1 MAASKIT
8 KTNLN
13 IGAISET
20 LKCSQSDMT
29 QISSRNTF
37 DLGRLCT
44 HSNINKWAKYKPIHH
59 SGLQILSESARTD
72 RQGDGEYY
80 GVKIRMDSGDMASL
94 HNVTF
99 AYNKPKGGASS
110 PYRLSDFINE
120 AGTAGYN
127 HLAQP
132 SVYGS
137 VSWQPKDK
145 QLYLDGGASSDDIQ
159 VTFGTNIDDSLSI
172 DFASLLNLKDDDG
185 NDGNVTSLYPIVMVD
200 DYAIALKVKN
210 GFGGYDALP
219 LSYVGLRVAG
229 FHRDLPTSSS
239 GGTSSSESGSGS
251 LPSDFPTITPNGTKA
266 VTMSVGLIKQ
276 IVNTNLGYN
285 LNNWTKVDGVMLSG
299 FAVGVP
305 SLNDDG
311 LCGMAVTLVAKNYN
325 KALSV
330 SVTANDTYFTV
341 TCDIKYKD
349 DVPVRDFIVSDNKQY
364 TISVDMRQGDNNI
377 THSKVVTAFVTSSS
391 VTILSE
397 FYFSDFG
404 IAGSVTGSYTLN
416 ISVIGTYSG
425 VDEQVGTGYYSHHK

>member
-8 KTNLN
+8 KSNLN

-44 HSNINKWAKYKPIHH
+44 HTNINKWAKYKPIHH

-80 GVKIRMDSGDMASL
+80 GVKIRMDSMAMSSL

-99 AYNKPKGGASS
+99 AYNRPKGGASS

-127 HLAQP
+127 HLAKP
-132 SVYGS
+132 SVYCS
-137 VSWQPKDK
+137 VAWQPQDK

-159 VTFGTNIDDSLSI
+159 VTFETNTDDTLSI
-172 DFASLLNLKDDDG
+172 DFASLLDASGSIKLS
-185 NDGNVTSLYPIVMVD
+185 SLYPIVMVD

-210 GFGGYDALP
+210 DLGGYAAMP
-219 LSYVGLRVAG
+219 LGSGGLRVAG
-229 FHRDLPTSSS
+229 FHRDRPTSGS

-251 LPSDFPTITPNGTKA
+251 LPSEFPTNTSNGKKA
-266 VTMSVGLIKQ
+266 VTMSVGLIKE

-285 LNNWTKVDGVMLSG
+285 LNKWTYIKDVMLSG
-299 FAVGVP
+299 FSVGVP

-325 KALSV
+325 KALKAVVELASDTGFSV
-330 SVTANDTYFTV
+330 S
-341 TCDIKYKD
+341 CSIKYT
-349 DVPVRDFIVSDNKQY
+349 DVSISDFIVSDNKQY
-364 TISVDMRQGDNNI
+364 TISVDMRQGDNN
-377 THSKVVTAFVTSSS
+377 TTYSQVATAQVTSSS
-391 VTILSE
+391 FFLIRE
-397 FYFSDFG
+397 FNFSSFG
-404 IAGSVTGSYTLN
+404 IIGSVTGSYTLN
-416 ISVIGTYSG
+416 ISVFGTYSG
-425 VDEQVGTGYYSHHK
+425 VSEQVGTGHFSAS

>member
-99 AYNKPKGGASS
+99 AYNRPKGGASS

-120 AGTAGYN
+120 NGTAGYN
-127 HLAQP
+127 HLAKP

-145 QLYLDGGASSDDIQ
+145 QLYLDGGESSDDIQ

-200 DYAIALKVKN
+200 NYAIALKVKN

-219 LSYVGLRVAG
+219 LSYAGLRVAG
-229 FHRDLPTSSS
+229 FHRDLPTSGS

-251 LPSDFPTITPNGTKA
+251 LPSDFPTNTSAGKKA
-266 VTMSVGLIKQ
+266 VTMSVGLIKK
-276 IVNTNLGYN
+276 IVNTSLGYN
-285 LNNWTKVDGVMLSG
+285 LNKWTKVGGIMLSDYSI
-299 FAVGVP
+299 GVP

-311 LCGMAVTLVAKNYN
+311 LCGMAVTLVSKNYN
-325 KALSV
+325 KALKVAVVASADGFSVQCSIKYSDDVSV
-330 SVTANDTYFTV
+330 S
-341 TCDIKYKD
+341 
-349 DVPVRDFIVSDNKQY
+349 DFVVSDDNKY
-364 TISVDMRQGDNNI
+364 TISVTMRQGDNNI
-377 THSKVVTAFVTSSS
+377 ERSKVAIAQVMSSS
-391 VTILSE
+391 FFLISQFE
-397 FYFSDFG
+397 FRDFG
-404 IAGSVTGSYTLN
+404 IMGSVTGAYTLN
-416 ISVIGTYSG
+416 ISVTGTYSG
-425 VDEQVGTGYYSHHK
+425 VSEQVGTGYYSHS

>member
-8 KTNLN
+8 KSNLN

-44 HSNINKWAKYKPIHH
+44 HTNINKWAKYKPIHH
-59 SGLQILSESARTD
+59 SGIQILSESARTD

-80 GVKIRMDSGDMASL
+80 GVKIRMDSMDMSSL

-99 AYNKPKGGASS
+99 AYNRPKGGASS

-120 AGTAGYN
+120 NGTAGYN
-127 HLAQP
+127 HLAKP

-159 VTFGTNIDDSLSI
+159 VTFGTDSDSLSI
-172 DFASLLNLKDDDG
+172 DFASLLDASGSIKLS
-185 NDGNVTSLYPIVMVD
+185 SLYPIVMVD

-210 GFGGYDALP
+210 DLGGYAAMP
-219 LSYVGLRVAG
+219 LGSGGLRVAG

-251 LPSDFPTITPNGTKA
+251 LPSEFPTNTSNGKKA
-266 VTMSVGLIKQ
+266 VTMSVGLIKE

-285 LNNWTKVDGVMLSG
+285 LNQWTYVKDVMLSG

-325 KALSV
+325 KALKVEVTAKDTLFTVLCEIKYNDVSV
-330 SVTANDTYFTV
+330 SD
-341 TCDIKYKD
+341 
-349 DVPVRDFIVSDNKQY
+349 
-364 TISVDMRQGDNNI
+364 
-377 THSKVVTAFVTSSS
+377 
-391 VTILSE
+391 
-397 FYFSDFG
+397 
-404 IAGSVTGSYTLN
+404 
-416 ISVIGTYSG
+416 
-425 VDEQVGTGYYSHHK
+425 